1 MDKAELAIRGA
12 ANAQI
17 DKTQVRRL
25 ILAAASAFRVQ
36 AELGLADGDF
46 DTWRRGVLWDL
57 CGKASFRALGQREF
71 GRALAEF
78 MRLGGSAGSRG
89 GAGARRGWNGKNAA
103 IASNETG
110 PEGDRRRAEWK
121 LREACREFAEAF
133 GGEARAEIYADN
145 LLRRIHGVRADP
157 SPFPNATA
165 KQLWSVYFTLRSRG
179 AAKLKK
185 AAAETAPGS
194 PVAGGSTGHC
204 LRAGGGVGA
213 V

>member
-17 DKTQVRRL
+17 DKAQVRRL
-25 ILAAASAFRVQ
+25 ILAASSAFRVQ

-78 MRLGGSAGSRG
+78 MRLGGSGVSRG
-89 GAGARRGWNGKNAA
+89 GAETRGGWNGKNAE
-103 IASNETG
+103 IARNETSA
-110 PEGDRRRAEWK
+110 EGDRRRAAYK
-121 LREACREFAEAF
+121 LGEACREFAEAF
-133 GGEARAEIYADN
+133 GGEGQARAYASG
-145 LLRRIHGVRADP
+145 LMTGIHRQTVETA
-157 SPFPNATA
+157 SA
-165 KQLWSVYFTLRSRG
+165 KQLWAVYFTLRSRG

-185 AAAETAPGS
+185 AAAETRQD
-194 PVAGGSTGHC
+194 
-204 LRAGGGVGA
+204 RAGEAGA
-213 V
+213 PAPCRDTP

>member
-17 DKTQVRRL
+17 DKRQVRRL
-25 ILAAASAFRVQ
+25 ILASSAAFRVQ

-71 GRALAEF
+71 GRALDEF
-78 MRLGGSAGSRG
+78 LRLGGKEVSRG

-157 SPFPNATA
+157 SPFPNASA
-165 KQLWSVYFTLRSRG
+165 KQLWAVYFTLRSRG

-185 AAAETAPGS
+185 AAAETRQD
-194 PVAGGSTGHC
+194 
-204 LRAGGGVGA
+204 RAGEAGVPA
-213 V
+213 PCRDTP